1 MNTHLLRKF
10 LLVAVLFL
18 ASQSL
23 YGQPPAGP
31 PPGGTTGTPPPD
43 CWPAPCIPVDG
54 GIGFLVLA
62 GAALGGKKIYD
73 ANKRK
78 AEK

>member
-1 MNTHLLRKF
+1 MTTHFFRKLLLTTVF
-10 LLVAVLFL
+10 ILLAHGLF
-18 ASQSL
+18 A
-23 YGQPPAGP
+23 QPPGGP
-31 PPGGTTGTPPPD
+31 PPGGATGTPPPD

-73 ANKRK
+73 AQKRK
-78 AEK
+78 SQK

>member
-1 MNTHLLRKF
+1 MRTHFMKKLL
-10 LLVAVLFL
+10 LTLALIL
-18 ASQSL
+18 ASHGL
-23 YGQPPAGP
+23 FAQPPGGP

-73 ANKRK
+73 AQKRK

>member
-1 MNTHLLRKF
+1 MNTHLFQR
-10 LLVAVLFL
+10 LLLTTALILATHGLF
-18 ASQSL
+18 A
-23 YGQPPAGP
+23 QPPGGP

-54 GIGFLVLA
+54 GISFLVLA

-73 ANKRK
+73 AQKRK
-78 AEK
+78 TQE

>member
-1 MNTHLLRKF
+1 MKYHLLLRLAIF
-10 LLVAVLFL
+10 TLLFVGASTLF
-18 ASQSL
+18 
-23 YGQPPAGP
+23 GQPPGGP
-31 PPGGTTGTPPPD
+31 PPGGSTGTPPPD

-54 GIGFLVLA
+54 GISFLIMA

>member
-1 MNTHLLRKF
+1 MKTHFLKKF
-10 LLVAVLFL
+10 LLTIALIL
-18 ASQSL
+18 ASHGL
-23 YGQPPAGP
+23 FAQPPGGP

-62 GAALGGKKIYD
+62 GAALGGKKLYD
-73 ANKRK
+73 AQKRK

>member
-1 MNTHLLRKF
+1 MKTHLMKK
-10 LLVAVLFL
+10 LLLAIALIL
-18 ASQSL
+18 ASHGL
-23 YGQPPAGP
+23 FAQPPGGP

-62 GAALGGKKIYD
+62 GAALGGKKLYD
-73 ANKRK
+73 AQKRK